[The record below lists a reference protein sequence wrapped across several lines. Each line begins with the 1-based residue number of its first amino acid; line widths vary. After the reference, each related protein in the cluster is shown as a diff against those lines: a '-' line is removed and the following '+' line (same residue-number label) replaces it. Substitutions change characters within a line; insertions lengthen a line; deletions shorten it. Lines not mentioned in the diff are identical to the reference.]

1 MVVTDR
7 YKPAVTNNILVFVA
21 GIVWILVGIMLL
33 FIAFSWLTALPRPVA
48 HVSEFAGLVLA
59 LLIHHFG
66 FLKIAGKNL
75 DRIRAMPGKRC
86 LFAFIPWKSYLI
98 VAVMIILGAV
108 LRHLP
113 IPRQYLSVL
122 YISIG
127 LALVLSSVR
136 YLRTFVQHIGKHP
149 V

>member
-1 MVVTDR
+1 MAAINR
-7 YKPAVTNNILVFVA
+7 YKPAVTNNILVLLA
-21 GIVWILVGIMLL
+21 GIVWTLVGIMLL
-33 FIAFSWLTALPRPVA
+33 FMAFSWLSPIPSPTA
-48 HVSEFAGLVLA
+48 HMYEIAGLVFA

-75 DRIRAMPGKRC
+75 DRILALPGKRC

-98 VAVMIILGAV
+98 IAVMVTMGAL
-108 LRHLP
+108 LRHSV
-113 IPRQYLSVL
+113 IPRQYLAVL

>member
-1 MVVTDR
+1 MAAIDR
-7 YKPAVTNNILVFVA
+7 YKPAVTNNLLVFVA
-21 GIVWILVGIMLL
+21 GIVWTLVGIMLL
-33 FIAFSWLTALPRPVA
+33 FMAFSWLTAVPRPVA
-48 HVSEFAGLVLA
+48 HLDEFVGFVSA

-75 DRIRAMPGKRC
+75 DRIHAMPGKRC

-98 VAVMIILGAV
+98 IAVMVTMGGM
-108 LRHLP
+108 LRHSAV
-113 IPRQYLSVL
+113 PRQYLAVL

-136 YLRTFVQHIGKHP
+136 YLRSFIQHIGNRP
-149 V
+149 A

>member
-1 MVVTDR
+1 MAAIDR
-7 YKPAVTNNILVFVA
+7 YKPAVTNNLLVFVA
-21 GIVWILVGIMLL
+21 GIVWTLVGIMLL
-33 FIAFSWLTALPRPVA
+33 YLAFSWLSALPRPVA
-48 HVSEFAGLVLA
+48 HLDEMAGLVSA

-66 FLKIAGKNL
+66 FLRIAGKNL

-98 VAVMIILGAV
+98 IAVMVTMGAM
-108 LRHLP
+108 LRHSS
-113 IPRQYLSVL
+113 IPRQYLAVL

-136 YLRTFVQHIGKHP
+136 YLRTFIQHIGKHP
-149 V
+149 A